1 MRIPS
6 SKETVSDSPFPHE
19 LLTLHH
25 VCTEFSQQTRMARKA
40 NSTIFRL
47 IWSVELIINS
57 IAIGM
62 VFFNMK
68 GFLSGVSC
76 ATTHPVITH
85 FIASRKTGDSAQH
98 VLALMYI
105 YDVAKFAPAAALE
118 AQAYPVL
125 FSPVTEAIACMFGA
139 LMIALTTCEYR
150 AIVSDNVETMSAV
163 LLGLLVGDLAHVYA
177 AYKVASSLGGWS
189 PYATAYHSTWPSE
202 PTFLHLLPCRTN
214 IVGVAIALLLG
225 IARVAWFSRQPRR
238 GGPARD

>member
-1 MRIPS
+1 
-6 SKETVSDSPFPHE
+6 
-19 LLTLHH
+19 
-25 VCTEFSQQTRMARKA
+25 MARKA

-68 GFLSGVSC
+68 GFLSG
-76 ATTHPVITH
+76 
-85 FIASRKTGDSAQH
+85 
-98 VLALMYI
+98 
-105 YDVAKFAPAAALE
+105 FAPAAALE

-189 PYATAYHSTWPSE
+189 P
-202 PTFLHLLPCRTN
+202 TN